1 MVNSYL
7 FKVNDRL
14 LIGLEVLLA
23 MKRSKNIKKSVIWI
37 DDDL

>member
-14 LIGLEVLLA
+14 LIGLEVLLV